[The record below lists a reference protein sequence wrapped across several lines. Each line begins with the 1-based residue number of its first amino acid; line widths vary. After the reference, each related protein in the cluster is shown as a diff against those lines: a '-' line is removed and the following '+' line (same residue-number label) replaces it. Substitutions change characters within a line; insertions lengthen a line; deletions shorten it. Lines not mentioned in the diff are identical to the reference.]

1 MENALIEGFY
11 IELNLRKKKWL
22 LCYSYIPHRNSVE
35 NHLDP
40 LSKNLALY
48 SLIHEKF
55 IVIDDFNVGQVTTNT
70 TGPP

>member
-11 IELNLRKKKWL
+11 IELNLREKKWL
-22 LCYSYIPHRNSVE
+22 LCYSYIPLRNSVE

-70 TGPP
+70 T